1 MQFCNQCGAQMNDG
15 AKFCPKCG
23 ATIGQPQAPQYSQPN
38 NDQSFNAPGF
48 NPAPNNYQQ
57 QTQVPPQQ
65 QVYGQV
71 PPPQQQ
77 PPVYGQNTQI
87 PPYQAPKTG
96 NFFKDILNTPDY
108 TAQYDPADIA
118 NSKGITIASYFWI
131 LFWLPLAVNSNSR
144 YGRFHANQALLML
157 IASAACSLVSWILNL
172 IIGAI
177 FVVKNTVGNAFMTG
191 NYSEYVTSGFGLFLS
206 GLFGFILAIPSLA
219 FLILGIINAANGKA
233 KELPIIGKFRIIK

>member
-71 PPPQQQ
+71 PPQQQQ

-118 NSKGITIASYFWI
+118 NSKGVTIASYFWI

-157 IASAACSLVSWILNL
+157 IASAACGIVSGILQA
-172 IIGAI
+172 IINAI
-177 FVVKNTVGNAFMTG
+177 FRTG
-191 NYSEYVTSGFGLFLS
+191 ITYFGMGTGVYATNGFGLFLS

>member
-23 ATIGQPQAPQYSQPN
+23 ATVGQPQAPQYSQPN
-38 NDQSFNAPGF
+38 NNQSFNAPGF

-71 PPPQQQ
+71 PPQQQ

-108 TAQYDPADIA
+108 TAQYDPVDIA
-118 NSKGITIASYFWI
+118 KNKGVTIASYLGI
-131 LFWLPLAVNSNSR
+131 LFWLPLAANSNSR
-144 YGRFHANQALLML
+144 YGRFHANQGLLTLILSLALG
-157 IASAACSLVSWILNL
+157 IVTWILQL

-177 FVVKNTVGNAFMTG
+177 FRTEITYLGIGTG
-191 NYSEYVTSGFGLFLS
+191 IYTTSGFGMFLS

-219 FLILGIINAANGKA
+219 CIVIGIINAANGRA
-233 KELPIIGKFRIIK
+233 KELPIIGKFRLIK

>member
-1 MQFCNQCGAQMNDG
+1 MVRSSA
-15 AKFCPKCG
+15 PKCG

-71 PPPQQQ
+71 PPQQQ

-118 NSKGITIASYFWI
+118 NSKGITIACYFWI

-157 IASAACSLVSWILNL
+157 IASAACGIVSGILQA
-172 IIGAI
+172 IINAI
-177 FVVKNTVGNAFMTG
+177 FRTEITYFGIGTG
-191 NYSEYVTSGFGLFLS
+191 VYATNGFGLFLS

>member
-71 PPPQQQ
+71 PPQQQQ

-118 NSKGITIASYFWI
+118 NSKGVTIASYFWI

-144 YGRFHANQALLML
+144 YGRFLSL
-157 IASAACSLVSWILNL
+157 IHI
-172 IIGAI
+172 
-177 FVVKNTVGNAFMTG
+177 
-191 NYSEYVTSGFGLFLS
+191 
-206 GLFGFILAIPSLA
+206 
-219 FLILGIINAANGKA
+219 
-233 KELPIIGKFRIIK
+233 

>member
-48 NPAPNNYQQ
+48 NPDPNNYQQ

-71 PPPQQQ
+71 PPQQQQ

-118 NSKGITIASYFWI
+118 NSKGVTIASYFWI

-144 YGRFHANQALLML
+144 YGRFHANQGLLTL

-206 GLFGFILAIPSLA
+206 GLFGFILAIPPLA
-219 FLILGIINAANGKA
+219 FLIIGIINAAKGQA

>member
-23 ATIGQPQAPQYSQPN
+23 ATSVQPQAPQYSQPN
-38 NDQSFNAPGF
+38 DGQSFNAPGF
-48 NPAPNNYQQ
+48 NPAPNGYQQ

-71 PPPQQQ
+71 PPQQQ

-118 NSKGITIASYFWI
+118 NSKGVTIACYFWI
-131 LFWLPLAVNSNSR
+131 LFWLPLATNKNSR

-157 IASAACSLVSWILNL
+157 IVSAACGIVSGILQA
-172 IIGAI
+172 IINAI
-177 FVVKNTVGNAFMTG
+177 FCIGVTYLGYTV
-191 NYSEYVTSGFGLFLS
+191 YYTSDFGVFLS
-206 GLFGFILAIPSLA
+206 TLFGIILAIPSIA
-219 FLILGIINAANGKA
+219 YLIIGIMNTVNGKA